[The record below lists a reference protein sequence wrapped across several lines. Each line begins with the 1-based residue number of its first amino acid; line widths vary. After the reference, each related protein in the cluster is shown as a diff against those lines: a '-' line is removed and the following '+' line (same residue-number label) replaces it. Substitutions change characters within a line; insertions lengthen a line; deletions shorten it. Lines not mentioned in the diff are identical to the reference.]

1 MKHFTPTCALLQCLA
16 VAALLAGPVVAQDGG
31 LPAPKPLPASSPKP
45 KPVSPPSASES
56 SNAFAYD
63 LYRQVIED
71 GENTLFSPYSISV
84 ALGMT
89 YGGSAGETREQ
100 MRRVMHFAKDESAVH
115 EGFGKLQA
123 QLQSAP
129 ACEADAEQDGISGQ
143 LTGEAGGETK
153 AAECKDED
161 AGATLRIANRLFPQ
175 DGFPIEP
182 TFAELVRDAYK
193 APLSPLD
200 FAADPDGSKDTINA
214 WVSDQ
219 TEGMIPELL
228 ASLTDDT
235 KLVLV
240 NAIYFKGAWLSAFDE
255 DETQDMP
262 FTLADGSSVMTPMM
276 KREKA
281 KLKLGFD
288 PDTKTRLV
296 EIPFKGSESMIVLLP
311 GWDST
316 LADVEAKLSPEFVD
330 GMLANAVEREDD
342 LYFPKFKV
350 ESEFQLAGALQDMGM
365 VDAFSQSAAD
375 FSRIAD
381 APGLHIS
388 KVVHKAVANF
398 DEKGAEAAAATA
410 VVVVLESMALGTQI
424 NRPFVYMI
432 RNNETGAILFMGRMV
447 DPSK

>member
-16 VAALLAGPVVAQDGG
+16 VAALLAGPAIAQDGG
-31 LPAPKPLPASSPKP
+31 LPLPEAKPAGAPTEPTA
-45 KPVSPPSASES
+45 VES
-56 SNAFAYD
+56 SNAFAFD
-63 LYRQVIED
+63 LYRKVIKE
-71 GENTLFSPYSISV
+71 GENTLFSPYSISA

-89 YGGSAGETREQ
+89 YAGSAGETREQ
-100 MRRVMHFAKDESAVH
+100 IRRVMHFAQNEDAVH
-115 EGFGKLQA
+115 EGFGELQGK
-123 QLQSAP
+123 LQSAP
-129 ACEADAEQDGISGQ
+129 SCASGAEQGTGGISGQ
-143 LTGEAGGETK
+143 LTGEAGGEAE
-153 AAECKDED
+153 AADCKDED
-161 AGATLRIANRLFPQ
+161 AGATLRIANQLFPQ
-175 DGFPIEP
+175 EGFPIEP
-182 TFAELVRDAYK
+182 SFAERVRDAYK

-200 FAADPDGSKDTINA
+200 FEADPTGSKDTINA

-228 ASLTDDT
+228 ASLNSTT

-240 NAIYFKGAWLSAFDE
+240 NAIYFKGSWLSAFDE
-255 DETQDMP
+255 DETRDLP
-262 FTLADGSSVMTPMM
+262 FTLADGSVVMTPTM

-316 LADVEAKLSPEFVD
+316 LADVEAKLSPEFVE
-330 GMLANAVEREDD
+330 GMLASAVEREDD

-350 ESEFQLAGALQDMGM
+350 EAEFQLAGALQDLGM
-365 VDAFSQSAAD
+365 VDAFSEADAD
-375 FSRIAD
+375 FSRLAD
-381 APGLHIS
+381 APGLHVS

-410 VVVVLESMALGTQI
+410 VVVVLESMAMGTQI
-424 NRPFVYMI
+424 NRPFVYLI
-432 RNNETGAILFMGRMV
+432 RNTETGAILFMGRMV